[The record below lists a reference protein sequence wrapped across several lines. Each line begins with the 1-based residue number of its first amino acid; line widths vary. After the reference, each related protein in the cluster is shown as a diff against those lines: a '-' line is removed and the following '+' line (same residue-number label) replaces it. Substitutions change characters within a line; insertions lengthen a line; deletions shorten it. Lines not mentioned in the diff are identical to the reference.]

1 MSGSMVKNGKAAET
15 TKGTRF
21 RLVCGGAVQGVGFRP
36 TVYRLAASL
45 SLGGFVRNSP
55 EGVIIEIEGPPE
67 KTEAFIKELP
77 VSLPPLAKLSSY
89 SHAEI
94 APQGSISFEIIDSEE
109 GKRSKA
115 LSSPD
120 SSICPDCAGEMNS
133 QGNRRMN
140 YPFTNCTN
148 CGPRYTI
155 ISSFPYDR
163 ERTSMACFPMC
174 PACLKEYRDPAD
186 RRYHAEATCCPKCG
200 PKLFLLGRDGTR
212 IGENWKA
219 VEKTKELLAEGKIVA
234 VKGLGGFQLAA
245 RADIKDTVVE
255 LRRRKNRESKPFA
268 VMVKDLSTAKK
279 WATLSEADNRALLSP
294 IGPIV
299 LVPKKKR
306 DIIEEVAPGLIDIGV
321 FIPTTPLHIELFRN
335 APYDALIMTSGNA
348 SDEPIAMGNR
358 EALERLS
365 SIADFFLA
373 HDRDI
378 LRRLDDSVMR
388 SSSSGPFAV
397 RRSRGFVPDP
407 VGTGWE
413 SPGTV
418 LSTGA
423 HLQDTGCIITGN
435 EAFFTPHIG
444 DLDTAKARGFL
455 EESLLSLE
463 RFLESEPAA
472 VAVDLHPDYPSR
484 WLGEKLAKERSLRV
498 FEIQH
503 HLAHLASVLGEH
515 GRFPSTGEAS
525 YGIILDGTG
534 YGTDGTAWGGEILK
548 LDGNLRWKRLSH
560 LEQFPLIGNEK
571 AVREPWRVALAL
583 LPAGKSGINAGKFFP
598 GLFSGEELEAL
609 SATTGWE
616 LSSGAGRLFEAAG
629 ALCGLTKVNRHE
641 GEAAILFESLAETF
655 TGTPEKWGEVAM
667 EVDNLFPTTM
677 FFNAFAKRLSSGD
690 DKAKLAMEFH
700 SNFSSLIVEIAA
712 RIIPENAVIGLS
724 GGCFINRILRR
735 EINGKLKERGF
746 YPLLPYN
753 IPPGDGGVSFGQAL
767 LASRSLFTG
776 RKIEEEQ

>member
-1 MSGSMVKNGKAAET
+1 MKNGKATET
-15 TKGTRF
+15 KKGKRF
-21 RLVCGGAVQGVGFRP
+21 RLACGGAVQGVGFRP
-36 TVYRLAASL
+36 TVYRLATGL
-45 SLGGFVRNSP
+45 SLCGFVRNSP

-67 KTEAFIKELP
+67 KTATFIEELP

-94 APQGSISFEIIDSEE
+94 APQGSISFEIIDSEA

-120 SSICPDCAGEMNS
+120 SAICRDCAREMS
-133 QGNRRMN
+133 SPGDRRMN

-174 PACLKEYRDPAD
+174 PECLKEYRDPAD
-186 RRYHAEATCCPKCG
+186 RRYHAEATCCPNCG
-200 PKLFLLGRDGTR
+200 PKLFLLGRDGAR

-245 RADIKDTVVE
+245 RADIRETIVE
-255 LRRRKNRESKPFA
+255 LRKRKQRESKPFA
-268 VMVKDLSTAKK
+268 VMVKDLSTAKE

-294 IGPIV
+294 KGPII
-299 LVPKKKR
+299 LAPKKKR
-306 DIIEEVAPGLIDIGV
+306 DIIKEVAPGLIDIGV
-321 FIPTTPLHIELFRN
+321 FLPTTPLHVELFRN

-388 SSSSGPFAV
+388 SSAGGPFAV

-407 VGTGWE
+407 IGIGWN
-413 SPGTV
+413 STGTV
-418 LSTGA
+418 LATGA
-423 HLQDTGCIITGN
+423 HLQNTGCIITGN

-444 DLDTAKARGFL
+444 DLDTAKSRDFL

-484 WLGEKLAKERSLRV
+484 WLGEKLAKERSFRI

-503 HLAHLASVLGEH
+503 HLAHIASVLGEH
-515 GRFPSTGEAS
+515 GKFPPEGKTS

-560 LEQFPLIGNEK
+560 LETFPLIGNEK

-583 LPAGKSGINAGKFFP
+583 LSVGKSGLKPEEFFP
-598 GLFSGEELEAL
+598 GLFTAEELEAL
-609 SATTGWE
+609 SSTTGWE

-629 ALCGLTKVNRHE
+629 SLCGLATVNRHE

-655 TGTPEKWGEVAM
+655 SGTPEKWGEVAM
-667 EVDNLFPTTM
+667 EGDNVFPTAM
-677 FFNAFAKRLSSGD
+677 FFTAFAKRFSSGG

-700 SNFSSLIVEIAA
+700 SNFSSLIVEIAD
-712 RIIPENAVIGLS
+712 RTIPENSVIGLS
-724 GGCFINRILRR
+724 GGCFINRILRK
-735 EINGKLKERGF
+735 EIHEKLKQRGF
-746 YPLLPYN
+746 CPLLPYN

-767 LASRSLFTG
+767 LASRSLFTD
-776 RKIEEEQ
+776 KEIEEEQ

>member
-1 MSGSMVKNGKAAET
+1 MKNGKATDT
-15 TKGTRF
+15 TKGKRF

-36 TVYRLAASL
+36 TVYRLAAGL
-45 SLGGFVRNSP
+45 NLHGFVRNSP
-55 EGVIIEIEGPPE
+55 EGVIIEIEGTPE
-67 KTEAFIKELP
+67 KTSLFIKELP
-77 VSLPPLAKLSSY
+77 DSLPPLAKLTQF
-89 SHAEI
+89 SHKEME
-94 APQGSISFEIIDSEE
+94 PRGDISFEIIDSEA
-109 GKRSKA
+109 GKRSRA

-120 SSICPDCAGEMNS
+120 SAICPDCAREMS
-133 QGNRRMN
+133 SPGDRRMS

-163 ERTSMACFPMC
+163 ERTSMACFSMC
-174 PACLKEYRDPAD
+174 PDCLKEYRNPSD
-186 RRYHAEATCCPKCG
+186 RRYHAEATCCPTCG
-200 PKLFLLGRDGTR
+200 PKLFLTDREGMRLSEDY
-212 IGENWKA
+212 KA
-219 VEKTKELLAEGKIVA
+219 VEKTKEFLAEGKIVA

-245 RADIKDTVVE
+245 RADLRETVVE
-255 LRRRKNRESKPFA
+255 LRIRKKRESKPFA
-268 VMVKDLSTAKK
+268 VMVNNLSTAKE
-279 WATLSEADNRALLSP
+279 WARLAEADIETLLSP
-294 IGPIV
+294 KGPII
-299 LVPKKKR
+299 LAPKKKR

-321 FIPTTPLHIELFRN
+321 FLPTTPLHIELFRN

-348 SDEPIAMGNR
+348 TDEPIAMGNR

-365 SIADFFLA
+365 SIADHFLL

-388 SSSSGPFAV
+388 SSGGGPFAV

-407 VGTGWE
+407 IGIGWD
-413 SPGTV
+413 SAGTV
-418 LSTGA
+418 LATGA
-423 HLQDTGCIITGN
+423 HLQNTGCITSGN

-444 DLDTAKARGFL
+444 DLDTAKARDFL
-455 EESLLSLE
+455 DESLLSLE

-472 VAVDLHPDYPSR
+472 VAMDLHPDYPSR
-484 WLGEKLAKERSLRV
+484 WLGEKLARERNLRV

-503 HLAHLASVLGEH
+503 HLSHLASILGEH
-515 GRFPSTGEAS
+515 DRFPLEAETS

-548 LDGNLRWKRLSH
+548 LGGDLRWKRLSH
-560 LEQFPLIGNEK
+560 LKPFPLIGNEK

-583 LPAGKSGINAGKFFP
+583 LSEGKSGIDAGKFFP
-598 GLFSGEELEAL
+598 GIFSREELEAL
-609 SATTGWE
+609 SGTTGWE

-629 ALCGLTKVNRHE
+629 SLCGLTTVNRHE

-655 TGTPEKWGEVAM
+655 TGTPDKWGDIAVRG
-667 EVDNLFPTTM
+667 DNVFPTAM
-677 FFNAFAKRLSSGD
+677 LFNAFAKRLSSGD
-690 DKAKLAMEFH
+690 YKAKLAMEFH

-712 RIIPENAVIGLS
+712 RIIPEGSVIGLS
-724 GGCFINRILRR
+724 GGCFINRILRK
-735 EINGKLKERGF
+735 EIHGKLKERGF

-767 LASRSLFTG
+767 LASRSLFLG
-776 RKIEEEQ
+776 RKIEEER

>member
-1 MSGSMVKNGKAAET
+1 MKNGKAAET
-15 TKGTRF
+15 TKGKRF

-36 TVYRLAASL
+36 TVYRLAAGL

-67 KTEAFIKELP
+67 KTSLFIKELP
-77 VSLPPLAKLSSY
+77 DSLPPLAKLTQF
-89 SHAEI
+89 SHKEI
-94 APQGSISFEIIDSEE
+94 DLKGDISFEIIDSKA
-109 GKRSKA
+109 GKRSRA

-120 SSICPDCAGEMNS
+120 SAICPDCQKEMDS
-133 QGNRRMN
+133 PGDRRMN

-155 ISSFPYDR
+155 ILSFPYDR

-174 PACLKEYRDPAD
+174 PDCLKEYRNPAD
-186 RRYHAEATCCPKCG
+186 RRYHAEATCCLKCG
-200 PKLFLLGRDGTR
+200 PKLWLADREGRRLGEGY
-212 IGENWKA
+212 KA
-219 VEKTKELLAEGKIVA
+219 VEKTKDFLAEGKIVA

-245 RADIKDTVVE
+245 RADLRKTVVE
-255 LRRRKNRESKPFA
+255 LRKRKKRESKPFA
-268 VMVKDLSTAKK
+268 VMVKDLHTAEE
-279 WATLSEADNRALLSP
+279 WAILTEADTQALLSP
-294 IGPIV
+294 KGPII
-299 LVPKKKR
+299 LAPKKKR
-306 DIIEEVAPGLIDIGV
+306 DIMEEVAPGLIDIGV
-321 FIPTTPLHIELFRN
+321 FLPTTPLHVELFRN

-348 SDEPIAMGNR
+348 TDEPIAMGNR

-365 SIADFFLA
+365 SIADHFLF

-388 SSSSGPFAV
+388 SSSCGPFAV

-407 VGTGWE
+407 IGIGWD
-413 SPGTV
+413 STGTV
-418 LSTGA
+418 LATGA
-423 HLQDTGCIITGN
+423 HLQNTGCIASGN

-444 DLDTAKARGFL
+444 DLDTAKARDFL

-472 VAVDLHPDYPSR
+472 VATDLHPDYPSR
-484 WLGEKLAKERSLRV
+484 WLGEKLAKERDLWV

-503 HLAHLASVLGEH
+503 HLAHLASVLGEQ
-515 GRFPSTGEAS
+515 GRFPLEGETS

-548 LDGNLRWKRLSH
+548 LGGDLRWKRLSH
-560 LEQFPLIGNEK
+560 LEAFPLIGNEK
-571 AVREPWRVALAL
+571 AVREPWRIALAL
-583 LPAGKSGINAGKFFP
+583 LSKGKSGINAGKFFP
-598 GLFSGEELEAL
+598 GPFSGEELEAL
-609 SATTGWE
+609 SGTTGWE

-629 ALCGLTKVNRHE
+629 ALCGLTTINRHE

-655 TGTPEKWGEVAM
+655 TGLPEKWGEIAM
-667 EVDNLFPTTM
+667 EGDNVFPTAK
-677 FFNAFAKRLSSGD
+677 FFTAFAKRLSSGD

-700 SNFSSLIVEIAA
+700 TNFSALIADIAA
-712 RIIPENAVIGLS
+712 RKIPQGSVIGLS
-724 GGCFINRILRR
+724 GGCFINRILRK
-735 EINGKLKERGF
+735 EIHGKLKERGF

-767 LASRSLFTG
+767 LASRSLFLG
-776 RKIEEEQ
+776 RNIEEE